1 MNKKIL
7 ITGGSGFIGKN
18 LTLNLLDKNFT
29 IYTVLNNK
37 KQNKELSLKLK
48 KKYKNFK
55 PIFIDNISQIEKK
68 VSKINASIIINLASR
83 YLRNHNFSKMI
94 DLINSNILFS
104 TSVLEAFPKKKLKQF
119 INLSSVMMHKNSEKY
134 LPLNL
139 YAATKKSFLDILK
152 YYETTFKD
160 VKFYN
165 LFLHDIY
172 GENDQRDKIIH
183 TIIRNHKKNKKIN
196 INSKKLALNLLN
208 VEDVNQA
215 INLIINKKIKSG
227 DYIIKSNKFTNMVD
241 LINKI
246 NLKIKKK
253 IKFRVL
259 NKEIEKEIRKK
270 IKLLPYWKQKFT
282 IEKDLIKY
290 LDENN

>member
-1 MNKKIL
+1 
-7 ITGGSGFIGKN
+7 
-18 LTLNLLDKNFT
+18 
-29 IYTVLNNK
+29 
-37 KQNKELSLKLK
+37 
-48 KKYKNFK
+48 
-55 PIFIDNISQIEKK
+55 
-68 VSKINASIIINLASR
+68 
-83 YLRNHNFSKMI
+83 MI
-94 DLINSNILFS
+94 
-104 TSVLEAFPKKKLKQF
+104 
-119 INLSSVMMHKNSEKY
+119 HKNSEKY

-172 GENDQRDKIIH
+172 RENDQRDKIIH
-183 TIIRNHKKNKKIN
+183 TIIRNHKKNKKI
-196 INSKKLALNLLN
+196 
-208 VEDVNQA
+208 
-215 INLIINKKIKSG
+215 KSRN
-227 DYIIKSNKFTNMVD
+227 YIIKYKKITNIVN

-259 NKEIEKEIRKK
+259 NKEIEKEIKKK

-290 LDENN
+290 LNENS

>member
-7 ITGGSGFIGKN
+7 ITGGSGFIGKS

-29 IYTVLNNK
+29 IYTLLNNK
-37 KQNKELSLKLK
+37 KQNKELSLQLK

-55 PIFIDNISQIEKK
+55 PIFIDNINQIEKK
-68 VSKINASIIINLASR
+68 ISKINASIIINLASR

-152 YYETTFKD
+152 YYETNFKN

-183 TIIRNHKKNKKIN
+183 TIIKNHKKNKKIN

-253 IKFRVL
+253 IRFRVL
-259 NKEIEKEIRKK
+259 NKKIEKEIKKK

-282 IEKDLIKY
+282 IEKDLIRY

>member
-1 MNKKIL
+1 MQSLIIKK
-7 ITGGSGFIGKN
+7 K
-18 LTLNLLDKNFT
+18 
-29 IYTVLNNK
+29 
-37 KQNKELSLKLK
+37 NKELSLKLK

-55 PIFIDNISQIEKK
+55 PIFIENINQIEKK
-68 VSKINASIIINLASR
+68 ILKINANIVINLASR
-83 YLRNHNFSKMI
+83 YLRNHNFPKMI

-104 TSVLEAFPKKKLKQF
+104 TSILEAFPKKKLKKF

-152 YYETTFKD
+152 YYETTYKS

-183 TIIRNHKKNKKIN
+183 TIIKSHKKNKKIN

-215 INLIINKKIKSG
+215 INLIIDKKIQSG
-227 DYIIKSNKFTNMVD
+227 DYIIKSNKFTNIVD

-246 NLKIKKK
+246 NLKIRKKV
-253 IKFRVL
+253 RLEVL
-259 NKEIEKEIRKK
+259 NKKIDKEIKK
-270 IKLLPYWKQKFT
+270 RIKLLPYWKQKFT

-290 LDENN
+290 LDENS

>member
-48 KKYKNFK
+48 RKYKNFK
-55 PIFIDNISQIEKK
+55 PIFIDNINQIEKK
-68 VSKINASIIINLASR
+68 ISKINASIIINLASR

-119 INLSSVMMHKNSEKY
+119 INLSSVMIHKNSEKY

-152 YYETTFKD
+152 YYETTFKN

-183 TIIRNHKKNKKIN
+183 TIIMNHKKNKKIN

-227 DYIIKSNKFTNMVD
+227 DYIIKSSKFTNMVD

-253 IKFRVL
+253 IRFRVL
-259 NKEIEKEIRKK
+259 NKEIEKEIKKK

-282 IEKDLIKY
+282 IEKDLIRY

>member
-7 ITGGSGFIGKN
+7 ITGGSGFIGKS

-37 KQNKELSLKLK
+37 KQNKELSLQLK

-55 PIFIDNISQIEKK
+55 PIFINNINQIEKK
-68 VSKINASIIINLASR
+68 ISKINASIIINLASR

-152 YYETTFKD
+152 YYETTFKH

-183 TIIRNHKKNKKIN
+183 TIIKNHKKNKKIN

-253 IKFRVL
+253 IRFIISNLFVQ
-259 NKEIEKEIRKK
+259 IRR
-270 IKLLPYWKQKFT
+270 
-282 IEKDLIKY
+282 
-290 LDENN
+290 

>member
-1 MNKKIL
+1 MKKKIL
-7 ITGGSGFIGKN
+7 ITGSSGFIGKS
-18 LTLNLLDKNFT
+18 LTLNLLDKKFT
-29 IYTVLNNK
+29 VYAVLNNK
-37 KQNKELSLKLK
+37 KKNKELSLKLK

-55 PIFIDNISQIEKK
+55 PIFIENINQIEKK
-68 VSKINASIIINLASR
+68 ILKINANIVINLASR
-83 YLRNHNFSKMI
+83 YLRNHNFPKMI

-104 TSVLEAFPKKKLKQF
+104 TSILEAFPKKKLKKF

-152 YYETTFKD
+152 YYETTYKS

-183 TIIRNHKKNKKIN
+183 TIIKSHKKNKKIN

-215 INLIINKKIKSG
+215 INLIIDKKIKSG
-227 DYIIKSNKFTNMVD
+227 DYIIKSNKFTNIVN

-246 NLKIKKK
+246 NLKIRKKV
-253 IKFRVL
+253 RLEVL
-259 NKEIEKEIRKK
+259 NKKIDKEIKK
-270 IKLLPYWKQKFT
+270 KMKLLPYWKQKFT

>member
-7 ITGGSGFIGKN
+7 ITGGSGFIGKS

-37 KQNKELSLKLK
+37 KQNKELSLQLK

-55 PIFIDNISQIEKK
+55 PIFIDNINQIEKK
-68 VSKINASIIINLASR
+68 ISKINASIIINLASR

-152 YYETTFKD
+152 YYETTFKH

-183 TIIRNHKKNKKIN
+183 TIIKNHKKNKKIN

-215 INLIINKKIKSG
+215 INLIINKKIKPG

-241 LINKI
+241 LINKM

-253 IKFRVL
+253 IRFRVL
-259 NKEIEKEIRKK
+259 NKKIEKEIKKK

>member
-68 VSKINASIIINLASR
+68 ISKINASIIINLASR
-83 YLRNHNFSKMI
+83 YLRNHNFSKML

-152 YYETTFKD
+152 YYETTFKN

-253 IKFRVL
+253 IRFRVL
-259 NKEIEKEIRKK
+259 NKKIEKEIKKK

-282 IEKDLIKY
+282 IEKDLIRY